1 MRCILSTS
9 HLSQQ
14 HTNVVFLKVDVDR
27 NQAVAQRYRV
37 RAMPTFLFLKNK
49 NVVDTLQ
56 GADPNRLT
64 ALVKQHSSGA
74 SSAFSGSGQTLSGNA
89 SGSGSSNSFGVRGIA
104 GLTDGHVSFENFL
117 PLLVLGAYL
126 VYLFLG

>member
-1 MRCILSTS
+1 MD
-9 HLSQQ
+9 HLQY
-14 HTNVVFLKVDVDR
+14 TNVVFLKVDVDR
-27 NQAVAQRYRV
+27 VQPVAQRYSV

-49 NVVDTLQ
+49 SVVETLQ

-74 SSAFSGSGQTLSGNA
+74 SSSFSGSGQTLSG
-89 SGSGSSNSFGVRGIA
+89 GSTSSSRPFGARSVAGI
-104 GLTDGHVSFENFL
+104 TDGHVSFENLL

-126 VYLFLG
+126 LYLFLG